1 MANTSRRNFIK
12 IAALGAV
19 GSLFSE
25 TTIARER
32 KENQAF
38 EGTPLLSEKIEEALY
53 AFVIADAMGGS
64 VENNLPEQTLAQF
77 GNWDFNNFLPPTK
90 KSDIEKKQGKGDGRT
105 TDDTLNLEALIGCY
119 LRHQDHLDANDYAE
133 LYIKEITEKKVW
145 IAEKGAMMTPFER
158 PLWQPER
165 YVYQRLAINNIE
177 PRYAGMGNWI
187 NEGFQGI
194 LMPVGAVNAGDVFG
208 AYDEATS
215 IAMAHTESYGV
226 ECAGMNAAAF
236 AEAFRKNS
244 TIDSILNAALSV
256 AKDGVKLSL
265 QDVLAVVSVTDSF
278 EMFIQKTRQAVLPY
292 LQLSPALLK
301 KENVETP
308 KMLREGTNIGRP
320 SRIAT
325 IENVPIA
332 LAALKYGNGDYFKT
346 LKVSIFY
353 GRDAETIAAV
363 ATSLLCAMKG
373 KDTLPK
379 KLKSEVDAVN
389 RRDYATLAKEFFE
402 TVKIIYQ
409 KDVKRL
415 EARKTIIEL

>member
-1 MANTSRRNFIK
+1 MNNTQNNSRRTFLK
-12 IAALGAV
+12 MLSLGTAGLFVSTPSTRAHAV
-19 GSLFSE
+19 
-25 TTIARER
+25 A
-32 KENQAF
+32 Q
-38 EGTPLLSEKIEEALY
+38 TPLLQEKIEEALY

-77 GNWDFNNFLPPTK
+77 GSWDFNNFLPPTK

-119 LRHQDHLDANDYAE
+119 LRHEDHLDANDYAE
-133 LYIKEITEKKVW
+133 FYIKEITEKKVW
-145 IAEKGAMMTPFER
+145 IAEKGKEMAPIDR

-165 YVYQRLAINNIE
+165 YVYQRLVINNIE

-194 LMPVGAVNAGDVFG
+194 MMPVGAVNACDSWR

-236 AEAFRKNS
+236 AEAFRNNS
-244 TIDSILNAALSV
+244 TINSILETALRV
-256 AKDGVKLSL
+256 AKDGVRLSL
-265 QDVLAVVSVTDSF
+265 QDVIAAVDTNDSF
-278 EMFIQKTRQAVLPY
+278 EQFSAKTREAVLPY

-301 KENVETP
+301 QKKIETP
-308 KMLREGTNIGRP
+308 KMMRDGTNIGRP

-346 LKVSIFY
+346 LKAGIFY

-373 KDTLPK
+373 KNTLPN
-379 KLKSEVDAVN
+379 KLKREVDEVN
-389 RRDYATLAKEFFE
+389 RRNYAALAKSFFE
-402 TVKIIYQ
+402 VVKKIHQ
-409 KDVKRL
+409 RDLQRL
-415 EARKTIIEL
+415 QERNALLG